1 MDTSSR
7 RRSQKS
13 AYHRILINLINAQS
27 LFFILSLS
35 NLFYDR
41 SVAMNLDHFT
51 DCDAF
56 SQQKFVNVASLI
68 ALKLNDRSVLLVFD
82 DGTVAAPGFF
92 ELA

>member
-1 MDTSSR
+1 
-7 RRSQKS
+7 
-13 AYHRILINLINAQS
+13 
-27 LFFILSLS
+27 
-35 NLFYDR
+35 
-41 SVAMNLDHFT
+41 MNLDHFT